1 MCRIDNLLDR
11 KQLMKVGIALIIT
24 GHLNFILGA
33 ITHGT
38 VLRHV
43 TLPGDGISVEYSVTN
58 IMSAISGI
66 LTICTGIVV
75 IVLSGNMPRTV
86 LQYIVFVSS
95 MLNSLISTACMLILG
110 ISVVMTIANGGRTL
124 LTLCH
129 LSSTK
134 DVIQVTNECPFDP
147 TRIYDTTLAMWIP
160 CLILSGVEAFLSIRC
175 FLVTMN
181 LLGGKKQR
189 LKHDRKEVKQKDSV
203 EIQEVDEDSELLEEA
218 TVRFWV

>member
-11 KQLMKVGIALIIT
+11 KQLMKIGIALIIT

-33 ITHGT
+33 IIHGT

-43 TLPGDGISVEYSVTN
+43 TLPGDGISVEYSVTT

-66 LTICTGIVV
+66 LTICTGITV
-75 IVLSGNMPRTV
+75 IVLSGNLPRTI
-86 LQYIVFVSS
+86 LQYIVFTSS
-95 MLNSLISTACMLILG
+95 MLNSLISIACTLG
-110 ISVVMTIANGGRTL
+110 LGVSVVVTIANGGRTL
-124 LTLCH
+124 LTVCH

-134 DVIQVTNECPFDP
+134 DVLQVTNECPFDP

-160 CLILSGVEAFLSIRC
+160 CLVLSCVEAFLSVRC
-175 FLVTMN
+175 FFVSMN

-189 LKHDRKEVKQKDSV
+189 RKYDRKQVRQKALE
-203 EIQEVDEDSELLEEA
+203 EIQEMEEDNELLEET